1 MGPSN
6 ESRVGAG
13 PGVGPEGWLKWSTQ
27 PLVVPRAGIMRRSCV
42 VAPRTSEAVVG
53 FLVFFYLVAHNLPQL
68 LMYAVIF
75 SPLYVLILLLEE
87 TFVQGQ
93 ALQQRDPG
101 SGPSLPHSPLRDFTP
116 LILKG

>member
-1 MGPSN
+1 M
-6 ESRVGAG
+6 A
-13 PGVGPEGWLKWSTQ
+13 
-27 PLVVPRAGIMRRSCV
+27 
-42 VAPRTSEAVVG
+42 VG
-53 FLVFFYLVAHNLPQL
+53 FLVSLYLVAHNLPQL
-68 LMYAVIF
+68 HMHEVIF
-75 SPLYVLILLLEE
+75 SPLECLRILLLEE